1 MDGISHENIESA
13 NMKGWEIFDYSGI
26 GGLQF
31 RDSISVPVIRHPTD
45 VLVEVL
51 VTSVNPIDQLMTGL
65 WLISNRF
72 RCMFELGDQFCSQ
85 MVLFVDLC
93 LIGRYLHFQMVMD
106 EPY

>member
-1 MDGISHENIESA
+1 MDGILHENIESA

-51 VTSVNPIDQLMTGL
+51 VTSVNPLDQLMTGL
-65 WLISNRF
+65 WLIFKQISVHF
-72 RCMFELGDQFCSQ
+72 RARRS
-85 MVLFVDLC
+85 VLFSNGFV
-93 LIGRYLHFQMVMD
+93 R
-106 EPY
+106 